1 MDSGDSLMLEELL
14 QALPQDG
21 IELSARMIHAFICSH
36 RITREAEKA
45 ILLFRQIREAGKFQV
60 KPVTYEMMI
69 GTCTDLNEA
78 EEAFS
83 ILKEMVDMF
92 GSQLVREDLW
102 WTVLESCAREYYV
115 PSPKVFVC
123 LT

>member
-1 MDSGDSLMLEELL
+1 MLEELL

-21 IELSARMIHAFICSH
+21 IELSARMIHAFLYCH
-36 RITREAEKA
+36 RMTGEAEKA

-60 KPVTYEMMI
+60 TAITYEMMI

-92 GSQLVREDLW
+92 GSQIVREELW
-102 WTVLESCAREYYV
+102 WTLLESCAREYYV